1 MYPWATAPLIG
12 IRRSSV
18 LEFLSGS
25 ELEALATVIMIDI
38 VMSGDNA
45 IVIGMAAAG
54 LPPELR
60 RRAIFI
66 GIAAATVLR
75 ISFAVV
81 TLQLL
86 AIIGLTLAGG
96 LLLAWVCWQM
106 WRDIRS
112 GAMTAPAAGPV
123 AVEEAPKKRKTLR
136 QALLAIVF
144 ADVSMSLDNVLA
156 VAGAAREHLAIIGL
170 TLAGGLLLAWVC
182 WQMWRDIRVGAMTA
196 PVDGPVAVN
205 GAPKKRKTLRQA
217 LLAIIFADV
226 SMSLDNVLAVAG
238 AAREH
243 LTIMVFGL
251 VLSIA
256 LMAVASNYI
265 AKLLERHHWIAY
277 VGLVIVAYVAIGMI
291 VDGVLEVSEV
301 AL

>member
-60 RRAIFI
+60 RRAILI
-66 GIAAATVLR
+66 GIAVATVLR

-106 WRDIRS
+106 WRDIRG
-112 GAMTAPAAGPV
+112 GAMTGPVDGSV

-156 VAGAAREHLAIIGL
+156 VAGAAREHLAI
-170 TLAGGLLLAWVC
+170 
-182 WQMWRDIRVGAMTA
+182 
-196 PVDGPVAVN
+196 
-205 GAPKKRKTLRQA
+205 
-217 LLAIIFADV
+217 
-226 SMSLDNVLAVAG
+226 
-238 AAREH
+238 
-243 LTIMVFGL
+243 MVFGL

-277 VGLVIVAYVAIGMI
+277 VGLAIVAYVAVGMI
-291 VDGVLEVSEV
+291 VDGVLEVSEA